1 MSGVIMNGV
10 QYEHCCQCGKYVK
23 LSELVYGKVR
33 SDLVRRWPQYEMQD
47 LCTECV
53 EPGSDIDPM
62 IWTDEDYG
70 PVPESEEQLRYR
82 VEAALDHALDRD
94 SPLLNWHLWEEAQH
108 RVTACGDLNG
118 VDPEQLT
125 WGTYEYLL
133 GGDEE
138 AELQLDDD
146 RWAEAHMRASAF
158 TQVTADDYPIISR
171 GIYKQLCEEGWHA

>member
-1 MSGVIMNGV
+1 MTLFEIADVLWQRG
-10 QYEHCCQCGKYVK
+10 
-23 LSELVYGKVR
+23 
-33 SDLVRRWPQYEMQD
+33 
-47 LCTECV
+47 
-53 EPGSDIDPM
+53 
-62 IWTDEDYG
+62 
-70 PVPESEEQLRYR
+70 ESEAYNALVKHAREYTTLVECGLTLLTKDIAHAAEKIALEQLIVERDELPLR
-82 VEAALDHALDRD
+82 VMVALDHALDEG
-94 SPLLNWHLWEEAQH
+94 SPLLNWHLWKEAQR